1 MELKDIFPVWEQLT
15 PIQQTKLT
23 EGAVRRSVKK
33 GTVLHR
39 GSADCIGLLLV
50 QQGQLRAYMMS
61 EEGRQIT
68 IYRLFEFDICL
79 FSASCMMNSLQ
90 VDVFIEAEKD
100 TRLWVIPAEVYKKVM
115 EASAPLSNYTN
126 EIMAARFSDVM
137 WLMEQVMWKSF
148 DRRLADF
155 LLEERA
161 LEGTDTLKLTHEAI
175 GNHLGNPREVVTR
188 MLRYFQNEGMVQL
201 SRGTVKITDMAK
213 LEELAGHGK
222 R

>member
-1 MELKDIFPVWEQLT
+1 
-15 PIQQTKLT
+15 
-23 EGAVRRSVKK
+23 
-33 GTVLHR
+33 
-39 GSADCIGLLLV
+39 
-50 QQGQLRAYMMS
+50 
-61 EEGRQIT
+61 
-68 IYRLFEFDICL
+68 
-79 FSASCMMNSLQ
+79 
-90 VDVFIEAEKD
+90 
-100 TRLWVIPAEVYKKVM
+100 M

-201 SRGTVKITDMAK
+201 SRGTVEITDMAK
-213 LEELAGHGK
+213 LAELAGHGK